1 MAPQL
6 AQVLALQL
14 AQRIQLA
21 LLWQLSLRV

>member
-6 AQVLALQL
+6 AQVLALRL